1 MANTILVSTPA
12 SVNEIS
18 TDKNQDAQED
28 SNIASSTRGSS
39 PSVSQTSASW
49 MSFVQSSLI
58 NQGVTGEPL
67 NTILESW
74 RSGTR
79 KQYQT
84 YVSAWT
90 KFSSDNSINPMNPT
104 LQQVLEFLSFQSKT
118 VGYSAVATA
127 RSALSTFIKIDSVK
141 VGDHPLVSRFM
152 SGLFNLKPA
161 LPRYTETWN
170 PQIVLNHLKTYPTA
184 GNLSLKQ
191 LTQKLVMLMALLSA
205 QRTQTL
211 QKLSLEGM
219 TTSPG
224 KYIFHVSSLL
234 KQTSAKGGQNR
245 HLFPIIFTSYN
256 VDKRL
261 CVVEL
266 LTAYI
271 ERTASLR
278 KSTKQLLICYVAPHG
293 PASKDTISRWIRQT
307 MKDAGINTSVFKP
320 HSTRGAATSA
330 AKAANVP
337 IHEIM
342 HTAGW
347 RSDSTFAKFY
357 DRPITNEST
366 FAEAILTSS
375 NQ

>member
-1 MANTILVSTPA
+1 
-12 SVNEIS
+12 
-18 TDKNQDAQED
+18 
-28 SNIASSTRGSS
+28 
-39 PSVSQTSASW
+39 
-49 MSFVQSSLI
+49 MSCVKSSLI
-58 NQGVTGEPL
+58 DQGVSGEPL

-79 KQYQT
+79 KQYRT
-84 YVSAWT
+84 YVSAWV
-90 KFSSDNSINPMNPT
+90 KFCSDNSASPMNPT
-104 LQQVLEFLSFQSKT
+104 LQQVLEFFSLQSKT

-127 RSALSTFIKIDSVK
+127 RSALSSFLKIDGIK

-152 SGLFNLKPA
+152 TGLFNQKPA

-170 PQIVLNHLKTYPTA
+170 PQIVLNHLKTYPTT
-184 GNLSLKQ
+184 GTLSLKQ

-211 QKLSLEGM
+211 QKLSLEDM
-219 TTSPG
+219 SATPG
-224 KYIFHVSSLL
+224 KYTFHMSSLL
-234 KQTSAKGGQNR
+234 KQTRAKGGQNR
-245 HLFPIIFTSYN
+245 HLLPINFTSYN
-256 VDKRL
+256 ADKRL

-266 LTAYI
+266 LSAYI
-271 ERTASLR
+271 ERTAPLR
-278 KSTKQLLICYVAPHG
+278 GNTKQLLVCYAKPHG

-342 HTAGW
+342 NTAG
-347 RSDSTFAKFY
+347 
-357 DRPITNEST
+357 
-366 FAEAILTSS
+366 
-375 NQ
+375 

>member
-1 MANTILVSTPA
+1 
-12 SVNEIS
+12 
-18 TDKNQDAQED
+18 
-28 SNIASSTRGSS
+28 
-39 PSVSQTSASW
+39 
-49 MSFVQSSLI
+49 
-58 NQGVTGEPL
+58 
-67 NTILESW
+67 
-74 RSGTR
+74 
-79 KQYQT
+79 
-84 YVSAWT
+84 
-90 KFSSDNSINPMNPT
+90 MNPT

-127 RSALSTFIKIDSVK
+127 RSALSSFIKIDGVK
-141 VGDHPLVSRFM
+141 VGDHPLVSPFM
-152 SGLFNLKPA
+152 SGLFNQKPA

-170 PQIVLNHLKTYPTA
+170 PQIVLNHLKTYPTTA
-184 GNLSLKQ
+184 NLSLKQ

-211 QKLSLEGM
+211 QKLSLEEM
-219 TTSPG
+219 SASPG
-224 KYIFHVSSLL
+224 KYIFHISSLL

-245 HLFPIIFTSYN
+245 HLFPITFTSYN

-278 KSTKQLLICYVAPHG
+278 KSTKQLLICYVVPHG

-342 HTAGW
+342 NTAGW

-357 DRPITNEST
+357 DRPITNESN

-375 NQ
+375 SQ

>member
-1 MANTILVSTPA
+1 
-12 SVNEIS
+12 
-18 TDKNQDAQED
+18 
-28 SNIASSTRGSS
+28 
-39 PSVSQTSASW
+39 
-49 MSFVQSSLI
+49 
-58 NQGVTGEPL
+58 
-67 NTILESW
+67 
-74 RSGTR
+74 
-79 KQYQT
+79 
-84 YVSAWT
+84 
-90 KFSSDNSINPMNPT
+90 
-104 LQQVLEFLSFQSKT
+104 
-118 VGYSAVATA
+118 
-127 RSALSTFIKIDSVK
+127 
-141 VGDHPLVSRFM
+141 M

-161 LPRYTETWN
+161 LPRYTVTWN
-170 PQIVLNHLKTYPTA
+170 PQIVLNHLKTYPTT

-211 QKLSLEGM
+211 QKLSLEEM
-219 TTSPG
+219 SASPG
-224 KYIFHVSSLL
+224 KYIFHISSLL

-245 HLFPIIFTSYN
+245 HLFPITFTSYN

-342 HTAGW
+342 NTVGW
-347 RSDSTFAKFY
+347 HSDSTFAKFY
-357 DRPITNEST
+357 DRPVTNKSN